1 MSANPQP
8 SSMRPTP
15 ELSQHTAEV
24 LAGLGFDAD
33 AVADLR
39 ARGVV

>member
-8 SSMRPTP
+8 SSMQPTP
-15 ELSQHTAEV
+15 ELGEHTAEV
-24 LAGLGFDAD
+24 LAGLGYDAK

-39 ARGVV
+39 RRGIV